1 MVSWTSSSSNGCAP
15 SSVEYQRSIEEVY
28 EVMLSTSCLTLN
40 KLGGSLGRKRVKRIK
55 YEKRSVVWM
64 RGFKTELAGKEYSSR
79 HATKEK
85 ILARHATG
93 VGHAKMI
100 SIPVASHDG
109 C

>member
-15 SSVEYQRSIEEVY
+15 SSVEYQRSIEE
-28 EVMLSTSCLTLN
+28 
-40 KLGGSLGRKRVKRIK
+40 LGGSLGRKRVKRIK

-93 VGHAKMI
+93 ILYGTGGQSSSIKNQTRLRIQASALDFVGMF
-100 SIPVASHDG
+100 
-109 C
+109 